1 MMPSNRTDPHE
12 RAQRLARIIVGEI
25 VLYHKDRIVE
35 AIKNDTLFESLER
48 ELEEGRRYYEKNVD
62 PSVCAQTDYFDRA
75 VVDILVK
82 GQGSVESEIW

>member
-1 MMPSNRTDPHE
+1 
-12 RAQRLARIIVGEI
+12 
-25 VLYHKDRIVE
+25 
-35 AIKNDTLFESLER
+35 LER